1 MTSLTEGK
9 AGKALWLFTLPLL
22 ASSIFQQLYNI
33 ADTVI
38 VGQFVG
44 EGALAAVGASYPIT
58 MIFTAI
64 AMGCNIGCSVIISQL
79 YGAGKKAQMKT
90 AISTSFIAFTA
101 LALLLTGLGLALAV
115 PLMRMLGTPTDVF
128 DDSVVYLNIYIVGMA
143 FVFLYNIA
151 TGIFTAFGDSKTPLV
166 FLIMSSVTN
175 IGLDLLFVCVFH
187 WGVGGAAWATV
198 IAQGLASIGCI
209 FVLLV
214 RLRHIE
220 TSEPSPAFSWTLLKK
235 TAFIAVP
242 SVLQQSFVSLGN
254 LFIQGV
260 VNSFGSS
267 IMAGYTAAVKLNV
280 FTTTCLT
287 TLATGISSYCAQ
299 NIGAGKTERLGVGF
313 RSGVIISLCTALPF
327 FLLYFFFSPAMVS
340 LFMEGGSEEAMRAG
354 CDFLKIVSPFYFVI
368 GVKIAIDGM
377 FRGAGAMK
385 LFMLSTFADLLFRV
399 ALAYIL
405 TPSMG
410 ATGIWTSWPIG
421 WTLAT
426 ALSVFC
432 YAKGYWKPKHAL
444 V

>member
-9 AGKALWLFTLPLL
+9 PGKALWLFTLPLL
-22 ASSIFQQLYNI
+22 ASAIFQQLYNI
-33 ADTVI
+33 ADTII

-44 EGALAAVGASYPIT
+44 EDALAAVGASYPIT

-90 AISTSFIAFTA
+90 AISTSFIAFTV
-101 LALLLTGLGLALAV
+101 LSLLLTGLGLALAI
-115 PLMRMLGTPTDVF
+115 PLMRVLGTPENVF
-128 DDSVVYLNIYIVGMA
+128 DSSVAYLNIYIVGMP
-143 FVFLYNIA
+143 FVFLYNIT
-151 TGIFTAFGDSKTPLV
+151 TGIFTAFGDSKTPLI
-166 FLIMSSVTN
+166 FLIISSVTN
-175 IGLDLLFVCVFH
+175 IGLDLLFVITFS
-187 WGVGGAAWATV
+187 WGVAGAAWATV

-209 FVLLV
+209 LVLVL
-214 RLRHIE
+214 RLKHIK
-220 TSEPSPAFSWTLLKK
+220 TDEPAKKFSWVLLKK

-260 VNSFGSS
+260 VNSYGSS
-267 IMAGYTAAVKLNV
+267 VMAGYTAAVKLNI

-299 NIGAGKTERLGVGF
+299 NIGAGKTERLSSGF
-313 RSGVIISLCTALPF
+313 KSGVIISLCTSLPF
-327 FLLYFFFSPAMVS
+327 FLLYFFFSPMMVN
-340 LFMEGGSEEAMRAG
+340 LFMEGGSAEAMQAG

-368 GVKIAIDGM
+368 GIKIAIDGM

-385 LFMLSTFADLLFRV
+385 LFMLSTFSDLLLRV

-421 WTLAT
+421 WALAT

-432 YAKGYWKPKHAL
+432 YFKGYWKPKHAL
-444 V
+444 I

>member
-9 AGKALWLFTLPLL
+9 PGKSLWLFTLPLL

-44 EGALAAVGASYPIT
+44 EDALAAVGASYSIT

-90 AISTSFIAFTA
+90 AISTSFIAFTV
-101 LALLLTGLGLALAV
+101 LALLLTGAGLALAK
-115 PLMRMLGTPTDVF
+115 PIMTWLGTPSNVF
-128 DDSVVYLNIYIVGMA
+128 DDSVLYLNIYIAGMA

-166 FLIMSSVTN
+166 FLIISSVAN
-175 IGLDLLFVCVFH
+175 IGLDLLFVCVFG
-187 WGVGGAAWATV
+187 WGIAGAAWATV

-209 FVLLV
+209 FVLML
-214 RLRHIE
+214 RLRHIK
-220 TSEPSPAFSWTLLKK
+220 TDGPSAKFSWSLLKK

-242 SVLQQSFVSLGN
+242 SVLQQSFVSLGS

-260 VNSFGSS
+260 VNTFGSS
-267 IMAGYTAAVKLNV
+267 VMAGYTAALKLNV

-299 NIGAGKTERLGVGF
+299 NIGAGKLERLSAGF
-313 RSGVIISLCTALPF
+313 RSGVVISLCTALLF
-327 FLLYFFFSPAMVS
+327 FIPYFFFSSAMVS
-340 LFMEGGSEEAMRAG
+340 LFMEGGSEEAMSAG
-354 CDFLKIVSPFYFVI
+354 CDFLKIVSPFYFVVGI
-368 GVKIAIDGM
+368 KIAIDGM

-385 LFMLSTFADLLFRV
+385 LFMLSTFVDLLLRV
-399 ALAYIL
+399 ALVYIL
-405 TPSMG
+405 TPFIG
-410 ATGIWTSWPIG
+410 VTGIWISWPIG
-421 WTLAT
+421 WVLGA
-426 ALSVFC
+426 ALSIFC
-432 YAKGYWKPKHAL
+432 YAKGYWKPKQAL